1 MPSSVQSTPPE
12 KKSTRGFHFL
22 VLIVL
27 AVGVLVFGYSVLASY
42 RVWHDAQAV
51 RNAANNLIS
60 TIDNAKTQMDSAT
73 SSNQSN
79 INVPVAYDTTNGNAA
94 NFLNGVQPI
103 LKKFADK
110 SVDLNNRM
118 TTLPLVKVLTPD
130 NLISKVGIAQSRT
143 ILAKQKELIAER
155 GKNLVGYW
163 EEVITYFKTAKVDE
177 SNRKSAM
184 DSFLSGK
191 PTVEKLYSDL
201 DKTQLTFVDEAS
213 VILDLAEN
221 NLGRLQ
227 VGNGQLLFPD
237 QTLLDT
243 YNKHMQNLNTLG
255 QEEARITQEIQS
267 LATSGI
273 EQTKKDIGK

>member
-1 MPSSVQSTPPE
+1 
-12 KKSTRGFHFL
+12 
-22 VLIVL
+22 VL

-201 DKTQLTFVDEAS
+201 DKTQLTFVDVTCS
-213 VILDLAEN
+213 
-221 NLGRLQ
+221 
-227 VGNGQLLFPD
+227 P
-237 QTLLDT
+237 
-243 YNKHMQNLNTLG
+243 
-255 QEEARITQEIQS
+255 EIVRS
-267 LATSGI
+267 
-273 EQTKKDIGK
+273 